1 MPPRISVIVPI
12 YNAASTL
19 RAAVQSILTQDIAGL
34 EVLLVDDGSTDAT
47 PGLCHDLALRDDRIQ
62 VITQKNAGICAAR
75 NRGLSVAE
83 GMYVTFCDDDDL
95 LLPGALALLLQKA
108 EDTGAD
114 IVRAD
119 YELIH
124 ISPDGTETP
133 QPHPGGTA
141 CDLAADGDYTVTQE
155 VKLRGIVVSSVQD
168 NNYFDNCLALQSDLK
183 PRCGITLRTDE
194 TLYRNPGEELEID
207 LKGAVVGVNAETG
220 VMELKPV
227 SDDRVVRSETTQVT
241 PEAII
246 SARPRPVPAA
256 TARWSSLASAGK
268 I

>member
-133 QPHPGGTA
+133 QPHPAGTA
-141 CDLAADGDYTVTQE
+141 CDLAADGDYRKFLQNSGPQFVWNALYRSSAIGNLRFDEHCRYGLEDFIFNAGLYARTDKVHYLPQPVYRHFESGQSTSQCQTVQ
-155 VKLRGIVVSSVQD
+155 
-168 NNYFDNCLALQSDLK
+168 ALQG
-183 PRCGITLRTDE
+183 RI
-194 TLYRNPGEELEID
+194 
-207 LKGAVVGVNAETG
+207 GVLDRWMAAEY
-220 VMELKPV
+220 KAIQA
-227 SDDRVVRSETTQVT
+227 RS
-241 PEAII
+241 PEA
-246 SARPRPVPAA
+246 ARAA
-256 TARWSSLASAGK
+256 VWNDLSPF
-268 I
+268 

>member
-141 CDLAADGDYTVTQE
+141 CDLAADGDYR
-155 VKLRGIVVSSVQD
+155 K
-168 NNYFDNCLALQSDLK
+168 FLQSSG
-183 PRCGITLRTDE
+183 PQFVWNA
-194 TLYRNPGEELEID
+194 LYRRSAIGNLRFDEHCRYGLRISSSTPDFMPAPTKYTTCRSLSTAISR
-207 LKGAVVGVNAETG
+207 VGKA
-220 VMELKPV
+220 P
-227 SDDRVVRSETTQVT
+227 
-241 PEAII
+241 P
-246 SARPRPVPAA
+246 SARPYRLC
-256 TARWSSLASAGK
+256 RGASACWTAG
-268 I
+268 